1 MAEKVQWNKSKYG
14 RIFFREH
21 ESRRHGKKLD
31 RYFRGEY
38 QHNKKRIALNFGW
51 SSEGWTE
58 LKCFQKL
65 SEFKTN
71 AKAGTGPINFKEE
84 KEIQLEEE
92 RKKILEES
100 RSMSFSDYFNQHYLP
115 SAIHDKGATTWKNEK
130 RMFNK
135 WIDPEIGH
143 LPFEKIAP
151 FNIEKIKKS
160 LLDAGR
166 APRTVQ
172 YVLAITR
179 QIWNHALVN
188 NHVDQKFPKIKLK
201 KFDNK
206 RTKYLTT
213 EQADLLLENLQKANG
228 QLHDMALLSLHTG
241 ARAGELFSLTWGSVN
256 FDDGIVTLK
265 DAKAGT
271 RFCYLTEKARVMLEA
286 RHTGQD
292 STAYVF
298 TNRNGEKFKSVSH
311 AFNRVVDDCGFN
323 EGVTDRRDRITFHT
337 LRHTFASWHVQNGT
351 PLFTLRDLLGHHS
364 ISMTERYSHQDP
376 KGLQTAAK
384 TFDAIVANK
393 AEEEQEQEAD
403 VISIKQA

>member
-1 MAEKVQWNKSKYG
+1 MAEKVQWTKSKYG
-14 RIFFREH
+14 RIFFKNH
-21 ESRRHGKKLD
+21 ESRKHGKALD
-31 RYFRGEY
+31 KYFRGEY
-38 QHNKKRIALNFGW
+38 QHLNKRVALNFGW

-58 LKCFQKL
+58 LRCFQKL

-71 AKAGTGPINFKEE
+71 AKNGTGPINFKEE
-84 KEIQLEEE
+84 KELLLEEE
-92 RKKILEES
+92 RKKALEES
-100 RSMSFSDYFNQHYLP
+100 KSMSFEDYFNQHYFP
-115 SAIHDKGATTWKNEK
+115 SAIHDKGDVTCKNEQ

-135 WIDPEIGH
+135 WINPEIGH

-160 LLDAGR
+160 MLDAGR

-172 YVLAITR
+172 YVLAIVR
-179 QIWNHALVN
+179 QTWNHAIAN
-188 NHVDQKFPKIKLK
+188 NHVDRKFPKITLK

-213 EQADLLLENLQKANG
+213 EQVDLLFDKLRKANS

-271 RFCYLTEKARVMLEA
+271 RFCYLTEKARAMLQT

-292 STAYVF
+292 STTHVF
-298 TNRNGEKFKSVSH
+298 TNRNGEKFKSISNS
-311 AFNRVVDDCGFN
+311 FNRVVDDCGFN
-323 EGVTDRRDRITFHT
+323 EGVTDRRDKITFHS

-351 PLFTLRDLLGHHS
+351 PLYTLRDLLGHHS
-364 ISMTERYSHQDP
+364 IAMTERYSHQDP

-384 TFDAIVANK
+384 AFDTIVK
-393 AEEEQEQEAD
+393 GKEQKQETD
-403 VISIKQA
+403 VISITKQA

>member
-1 MAEKVQWNKSKYG
+1 
-14 RIFFREH
+14 
-21 ESRRHGKKLD
+21 
-31 RYFRGEY
+31 
-38 QHNKKRIALNFGW
+38 
-51 SSEGWTE
+51 
-58 LKCFQKL
+58 L

-71 AKAGTGPINFKEE
+71 AKDGTGPINFKEE
-84 KEIQLEEE
+84 KELQLEEE
-92 RKKILEES
+92 RKKELEES
-100 RSMSFSDYFNQHYLP
+100 RSMPFSDYFNDHYLP
-115 SAIHDKGATTWKNEK
+115 SAVHDKGVTTWKNEK

-143 LPFEKIAP
+143 LSFEKIAS

-179 QIWNHALVN
+179 QIWNHALDN
-188 NHVDQKFPKIKLK
+188 NHVDQAFPKIKIP

-206 RTKYLTT
+206 RTKYLST
-213 EQADLLLENLQKANG
+213 EQADLLLEKLQKSDS

-265 DAKAGT
+265 DTKSAGKT
-271 RFCYLTEKARVMLEA
+271 RFCYLTEKARAMLES

-292 STAYVF
+292 STAYIF

-311 AFNRVVDDCGFN
+311 AFNRVVEDCGFN

-384 TFDAIVANK
+384 AFDDIVK
-393 AEEEQEQEAD
+393 GDQEEETKM
-403 VISIKQA
+403 VSIKQA